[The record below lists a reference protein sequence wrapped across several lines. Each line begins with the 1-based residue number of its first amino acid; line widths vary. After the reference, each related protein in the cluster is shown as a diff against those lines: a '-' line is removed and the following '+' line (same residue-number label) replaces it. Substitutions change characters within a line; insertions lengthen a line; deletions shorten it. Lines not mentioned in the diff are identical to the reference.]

1 MVKLGAQSG
10 RPLYSLS
17 ASILKVNC
25 IASFPGQT
33 TPTTAGANTFAGRAL
48 LSALTLDEGSI
59 IAALYLPRG
68 VGFAPLAE
76 TVNRSLTNCRAL
88 TAPCL
93 VDVSGSCRRIS
104 SNVCCKVA

>member
-33 TPTTAGANTFAGRAL
+33 TPTTAGANTFAGWSL
-48 LSALTLDEGSI
+48 LSALTLDEPASYGR
-59 IAALYLPRG
+59 L

-76 TVNRSLTNCRAL
+76 TVKRSDTNCRAL